1 MGVLFT
7 RTPAVAQEDNPPPP
21 TREEVRA
28 RADNLDIAWLRSGD
42 EAAEDALEE
51 PEDIA
56 ESIRAHLQRAL
67 VEIEGLV
74 GELGNGAALPEA
86 AE

>member
-1 MGVLFT
+1 M
-7 RTPAVAQEDNPPPP
+7 Q
-21 TREEVRA
+21 A
-28 RADNLDIAWLRSGD
+28 RGDNLDLAWLRASD

-56 ESIRAHLQRAL
+56 EAIKEHLQRAL

-74 GELGNGAALPEA
+74 GEISVAPALAEA